1 MLEYLLFL
9 RVLGVGEVGYG
20 VSEEESYSAPY
31 DELLQWQGDACYGF
45 YTGGGYPVNLFAY
58 VLIPS
63 DSGVKHLVSF
73 QVKGFASGVEVRER
87 EGTSALELGNKI
99 IHRGFF

>member
-1 MLEYLLFL
+1 MMSSC
-9 RVLGVGEVGYG
+9 RGKAMRATG
-20 VSEEESYSAPY
+20 SIR
-31 DELLQWQGDACYGF
+31 
-45 YTGGGYPVNLFAY
+45 GGGYPVNLFAY

-99 IHRGFF
+99 IHRGFFLEGSAEEGGDIGGVGLAGISGF